1 MTNPEPGNNKVK
13 AVIGTLC
20 MIALTSYLAHLWPMI
35 VIAALLTVLISLL
48 YEVSLSMKYV
58 EAFLPNIAG
67 ELVVMRG
74 QLFPLGKPLHSVEQ
88 PKDRHSEGH
97 EHDDR

>member
-1 MTNPEPGNNKVK
+1 MTNPDINKSK
-13 AVIGTLC
+13 AVIGTLG
-20 MIALTSYLAHLWPMI
+20 MIALMSYLAHLWPVV

-48 YEVSLSMKYV
+48 YEVSLSLKYV

-74 QLFPLGKPLHSVEQ
+74 RLFPPGNPLHSVEQ

-97 EHDDR
+97 EQDDR